1 MPTYHLTLAQTVQV
15 YGTVEIE
22 AESAEAAI
30 EKARADADNNNGGAY
45 WQDVTDIAWEGAQ
58 EERVVTVEGPGPDG
72 GDVALY
78 EGIDLTP
85 ASAPW
90 RVKRAA
96 DLRSDLDLLVRNGHA
111 EGDAL
116 RPAACPAGLS
126 AGGTP

>member
-22 AESAEAAI
+22 AETAEAAI
-30 EKARADADNNNGGAY
+30 EKVRADAAGDGAAY
-45 WQDVTDIAWEGAQ
+45 WQDVARVEWSSAH
-58 EERVVTVEGPGPDG
+58 EERIVDVSGPEGEEPTF
-72 GDVALY
+72 Y
-78 EGIDLTP
+78 QGIDLTP

-116 RPAACPAGLS
+116 RPAARQVGLS